1 MIISKCVPMQIS
13 RKRFSEFEKN
23 HSPENMVFVGWK
35 YDEEDSTKKVNV
47 QLHYKHI
54 KENIQK
60 WIEENGGFGGGSE
73 NERPIT
79 EGTPTEAT
87 YFPIIKEDENG
98 FEIVDEN
105 GKPIK
110 NPDTWDEEGET
121 NIVNLNEKKGFIE
134 INGGGDYTEDSVFMA
149 SPYTGSIT
157 TIVVDNTG
165 RIRRQGE
172 TEEEWKENRQPVE
185 DFVLRYG
192 FGTVDERPVVLIVP
206 PYHRGVVQILHTE
219 YNDLIINATYTDV
232 LLDYIPDVMPTTDN
246 VDNIPFEGEIT
257 KEVISDEN
265 KKVYVDMNDEH
276 GFIEI
281 DVAADGK
288 EEYTFVFDNTELG
301 SMTYIVI
308 DNYSK
313 NDGIIANNDVI
324 VNYGKSLPDNK
335 EDIENNICIV
345 SKEEKAIIEVF
356 HSLSTDIIVKITK
369 I

>member
-1 MIISKCVPMQIS
+1 M
-13 RKRFSEFEKN
+13 
-23 HSPENMVFVGWK
+23 
-35 YDEEDSTKKVNV
+35 
-47 QLHYKHI
+47 
-54 KENIQK
+54 
-60 WIEENGGFGGGSE
+60 
-73 NERPIT
+73 
-79 EGTPTEAT
+79 
-87 YFPIIKEDENG
+87 
-98 FEIVDEN
+98 
-105 GKPIK
+105 
-110 NPDTWDEEGET
+110 
-121 NIVNLNEKKGFIE
+121 
-134 INGGGDYTEDSVFMA
+134 
-149 SPYTGSIT
+149 
-157 TIVVDNTG
+157 
-165 RIRRQGE
+165 
-172 TEEEWKENRQPVE
+172 
-185 DFVLRYG
+185 
-192 FGTVDERPVVLIVP
+192 IVP

-219 YNDLIINATYTDV
+219 SNDLIINATYTDV

-246 VDNIPFEGEIT
+246 VDNVPFEGEIT

-324 VNYGKSLPDNK
+324 INYGKSLPDNE

-356 HSLSTDIIVKITK
+356 HSLSVDIIVKITK